1 MDKSF
6 ICTADTLIK
15 EANKILTDHGLC
27 KEKEILC
34 LVKSASVIVWNNAD
48 PDIDESF
55 VHWITDIELSFVER
69 IAELHWERI
78 AVYLSD

>member
-15 EANKILTDHGLC
+15 EANKILTECGLS
-27 KEKEILC
+27 KEKDVLC

-48 PDIDESF
+48 PNVDESF
-55 VHWITDIELSFVER
+55 VHWITDVELSFVER
-69 IAELHWERI
+69 ITELHRDRI
-78 AVYLSD
+78 EIYLSD